1 MYVTVIDLRVL
12 YGRGGSEQE
21 EPTALALL
29 DIGES
34 KPMEEDPNLL
44 DGVAKGGVNSK
55 KSLPKYVISG
65 RVGSMFSLKYSI
77 AMVERSNSS
86 SVTL

>member
-1 MYVTVIDLRVL
+1 MY
-12 YGRGGSEQE
+12 GSGGSEHE
-21 EPTALALL
+21 DPTALARL

-34 KPMEEDPNLL
+34 NPIPEESLL
-44 DGVAKGGVNSK
+44 DGVANGGVNSR

-65 RVGSMFSLKYSI
+65 REGSMFSLKYSM
-77 AMVERSNSS
+77 AMVLRSNSS

>member
-1 MYVTVIDLRVL
+1 M
-12 YGRGGSEQE
+12 GGSEHDD
-21 EPTALALL
+21 PTALALL
-29 DIGES
+29 DMGES
-34 KPMEEDPNLL
+34 KPIPADSLL
-44 DGVAKGGVNSK
+44 EGVAKGGVNSR

-65 RVGSMFSLKYSI
+65 KEGSMFSLKYSM

>member
-1 MYVTVIDLRVL
+1 M
-12 YGRGGSEQE
+12 E
-21 EPTALALL
+21 
-29 DIGES
+29 
-34 KPMEEDPNLL
+34 EEDPNLL

-86 SVTL
+86 SVTLYARPSGWVEVEAM